1 MLVNFHQWVHFEM
14 LIIRNL
20 NLISIQSWT
29 FLDILLDL
37 ATTVEFGCILEFV
50 WELDL
55 QVNLMS
61 FRIEELSEQSELWG
75 FKPQSSVVTVARQ
88 PSKRQS
94 CERSTCLAW
103 KVFISILH
111 KKNEEWHDLQLM
123 PQITFASPWLEYRN
137 VVIPFLTTCRM
148 SCDCYCKRSPT

>member
-1 MLVNFHQWVHFEM
+1 M

-61 FRIEELSEQSELWG
+61 FRIEELSEQSEL
-75 FKPQSSVVTVARQ
+75 
-88 PSKRQS
+88 
-94 CERSTCLAW
+94 
-103 KVFISILH
+103 
-111 KKNEEWHDLQLM
+111 
-123 PQITFASPWLEYRN
+123 
-137 VVIPFLTTCRM
+137 
-148 SCDCYCKRSPT
+148 